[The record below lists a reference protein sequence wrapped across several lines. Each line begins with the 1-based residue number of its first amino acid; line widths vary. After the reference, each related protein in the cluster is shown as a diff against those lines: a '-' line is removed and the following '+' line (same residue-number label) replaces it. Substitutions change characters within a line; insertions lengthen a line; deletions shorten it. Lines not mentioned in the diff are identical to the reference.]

1 MWVQQEVL
9 SPGHRAPPP
18 HTHTHT
24 QILSQHLP
32 HHPESLPRPVTC
44 RAEGQKQEFI
54 TKHHSFALKP
64 AVPPPGS
71 RITQHG
77 SSPGSAAALP
87 HPRLLPTPS
96 TAVPEGEKSGPGSGS
111 EPESEPEPV
120 PGPAPLLPQRGS
132 APCSAPRLKMAA
144 ARPPALPSRPPGGR
158 TGGTLSP
165 ASSSAPAPAPSP
177 QEPPEPA
184 LHLAAIP
191 PSCSIPSFSSL
202 FLRRRPAPRTRSRR
216 SSPWLR
222 YRGERGLARLPGG
235 ENQIKNKNKTRSKTG
250 ARLPRSCARPG
261 GRG

>member
-96 TAVPEGEKSGPGSGS
+96 TAVPEGEKSGPG
-111 EPESEPEPV
+111 PRSEPEPDPV
-120 PGPAPLLPQRGS
+120 LGSAQPCPAPTSAGLRSLLRPAPQNGGRPPPCPPLTTTGRENGRDVIPGLIPSPSPGPIASGAS
-132 APCSAPRLKMAA
+132 G
-144 ARPPALPSRPPGGR
+144 ARPPSRRHPFQLLDPF
-158 TGGTLSP
+158 LLFPFSP
-165 ASSSAPAPAPSP
+165 PSP
-177 QEPPEPA
+177 RSPHSEPP
-184 LHLAAIP
+184 LLAMA
-191 PSCSIPSFSSL
+191 
-202 FLRRRPAPRTRSRR
+202 
-216 SSPWLR
+216 
-222 YRGERGLARLPGG
+222 EVPG
-235 ENQIKNKNKTRSKTG
+235 
-250 ARLPRSCARPG
+250 
-261 GRG
+261 